1 MFQLMRRTQQTA
13 AVQIKTS
20 AHRPTIVCQPEHRC
34 HVCNTGGPFAWMAY
48 VGSALKRRPV
58 AWLCLYCLELGHSP
72 YEFADR
78 ARAQHP
84 DAHFVVFPGTSV
96 EQEQDLTLP
105 LDPAA

>member
-1 MFQLMRRTQQTA
+1 MFQLMRRNHHQPT
-13 AVQIKTS
+13 VQIKS
-20 AHRPTIVCQPEHRC
+20 NAHQPTIIPQPEHRC
-34 HVCNTGGPFAWMAY
+34 AVCNTGGPFAWLAY
-48 VGSALKRRPV
+48 RGSATRRRPV

-84 DAHFVVFPGTSV
+84 DVHFVVFPGTSV

-105 LDPAA
+105 TETAA